1 MKAKSIKGNSKEE
14 IKTALQLSMA
24 DGYKPTL
31 AFVFISIK
39 QDIDAVSNLL
49 DSHGIQIFGA
59 TSSGEFIDGD
69 ISNGGIVVLMMDI
82 NPAKFEILLH
92 DYRDK
97 EPEAVAREMAAI
109 AKERFKNPTIIL
121 STSFYARG
129 EMEALLGDQLIRTIE
144 SVAGKETT
152 VWGGRAGDDFIFDES
167 VVFTNHLST
176 KRGIIML
183 VFDGDKIIVK
193 GEAASGQ
200 KPVGTEKVIT
210 KAVGNW
216 VNEIDNKPAAEMV
229 LKYLGLNLSPEE
241 AEIFNPSGMGIAF
254 SVMRDVGTPVI
265 RGVGMFNWKDKS
277 ISVLGSIHEGD
288 KVRFTLP
295 PDFEVIEEVKFNAEK
310 IQQNEMPVADAL
322 LMFSCIGRLGQ
333 FGPLISEE
341 IEGIKNVFNVPMA
354 GFFTYGEFGKTNQ
367 GNNEFHNSTCCWVA
381 LKEE

>member
-1 MKAKSIKGNSKEE
+1 MKAKSIKGSSKEE

-176 KRGIIML
+176 KRGIKML